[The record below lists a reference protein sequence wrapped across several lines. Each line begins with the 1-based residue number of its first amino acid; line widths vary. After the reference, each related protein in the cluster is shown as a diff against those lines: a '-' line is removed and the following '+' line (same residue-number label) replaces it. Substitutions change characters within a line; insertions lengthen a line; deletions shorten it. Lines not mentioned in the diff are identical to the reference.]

1 MGEQLCLAEVDPDVA
16 SKPEVAWI
24 HLHRIANGVVEPG
37 ESRAQAGVGAALGR
51 VGPEGTCYQQTFYR
65 LATDGQEGKQALR
78 AFGEGDLCL
87 PLDKVEAAHQ
97 QDS

>member
-1 MGEQLCLAEVDPDVA
+1 
-16 SKPEVAWI
+16 
-24 HLHRIANGVVEPG
+24 
-37 ESRAQAGVGAALGR
+37 
-51 VGPEGTCYQQTFYR
+51 

-78 AFGEGDLCL
+78 AFSEGDLCL